1 MGNVPT
7 DPHVVAGQGVKVG
20 AGVGGHG
27 TGGGPGGVQSPF
39 DNEQYSIGAK

>member
-20 AGVGGHG
+20 ADVGAQGGSGVL
-27 TGGGPGGVQSPF
+27 SPF